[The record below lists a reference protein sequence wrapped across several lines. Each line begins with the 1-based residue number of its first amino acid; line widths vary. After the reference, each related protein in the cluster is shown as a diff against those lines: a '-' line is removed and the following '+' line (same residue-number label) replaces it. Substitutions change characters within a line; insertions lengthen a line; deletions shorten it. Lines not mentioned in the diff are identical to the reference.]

1 MKATKS
7 STFRLSSS
15 NYPFKLRGQLFRK
28 RPSFTPN
35 TFFHSLSATIS
46 KNTNL
51 WEFRVPRRPGVNF
64 INTWHLH
71 FSYKS
76 ERSSFFL
83 VTFWLCNFL
92 APKYWQKKCAL
103 NVDEIGVNFT
113 NIIMSSFYALMS
125 QKCKKTTD
133 DLAVFFVH
141 LGSVSV
147 KVAHKMLMKLN
158 Q

>member
-1 MKATKS
+1 VNGAAF
-7 STFRLSSS
+7 FRL
-15 NYPFKLRGQLFRK
+15 
-28 RPSFTPN
+28 
-35 TFFHSLSATIS
+35 
-46 KNTNL
+46 
-51 WEFRVPRRPGVNF
+51 
-64 INTWHLH
+64 H
-71 FSYKS
+71 FG
-76 ERSSFFL
+76 F
-83 VTFWLCNFL
+83 VIFWRQNIG
-92 APKYWQKKCAL
+92 KKKCAL